1 MDARTWSRAELCRL
15 SLVGL
20 ASGPPSRCF
29 RLFCAACISVLLVR
43 SRMNGT
49 LLDWFSITL
58 WAMAMDSLMV
68 PKPLDPAIS
77 VAKPTKYWQSLSVFQ
92 SDGEKSFLV
101 SMLSRC
107 RAGEQRTSFFVN
119 SIEAGLFQFG
129 HIPVSCGMPDSV
141 TIGRSVPTA
150 SFVLSRGCAPGPSM
164 FVAVPLPRSGCDR
177 GSGADGPKSVN
188 RRRNPQSERSCR
200 GASWRDAGAHR
211 RGDGRAA

>member
-1 MDARTWSRAELCRL
+1 MDREARTCSRAKLCRL

-29 RLFCAACISVLLVR
+29 KLLCAACISVLLVR

-68 PKPLDPAIS
+68 PKPLDPAIR

-107 RAGEQRTSFFVN
+107 RVRERRASFFVN
-119 SIEAGLFQFG
+119 WRNAGPLVSVFPSHAARSTLLQSAEVFQP
-129 HIPVSCGMPDSV
+129 HPLYSPRVAL
-141 TIGRSVPTA
+141 RS
-150 SFVLSRGCAPGPSM
+150 LRYLL
-164 FVAVPLPRSGCDR
+164 PLLY
-177 GSGADGPKSVN
+177 
-188 RRRNPQSERSCR
+188 
-200 GASWRDAGAHR
+200 
-211 RGDGRAA
+211 